1 MTAQDHFVKV
11 VEIVEVIGSDNAMK
25 YIKKHWIL
33 LGVIGVPCG
42 EDGYFR
48 YSLGRPWD
56 ELTD

>member
-1 MTAQDHFVKV
+1 MTAQDQYAKV
-11 VEIVEVIGSDNAMK
+11 VEIVEVIGAENAMP

-42 EDGYFR
+42 EDGHFR

-56 ELTD
+56 ESAD